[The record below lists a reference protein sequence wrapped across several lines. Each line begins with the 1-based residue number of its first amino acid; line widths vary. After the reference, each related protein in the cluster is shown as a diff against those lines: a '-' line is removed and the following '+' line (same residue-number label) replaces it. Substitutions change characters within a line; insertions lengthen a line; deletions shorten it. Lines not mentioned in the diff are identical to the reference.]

1 MDYANLNSDLI
12 KISLARQKTDEFR
25 ERLRELL
32 EVYEEVEAT
41 RSFIVECEKMNTE
54 LDNERK
60 SHADELRQIN
70 QDINHLEDTLK
81 GVKGSK
87 DSKKEI
93 IARKYDEIER
103 ELETTN
109 QLLRESGVPEEE
121 LLSRDQFLPFI
132 EDDVAVEQPTSSS
145 LTSSMWFD
153 QMSPLSLFGILQ
165 SQRSRLFNGSSEC
178 GVPPLLDS
186 TSRTS
191 ISDHAKMKKCQSC
204 DQLIH
209 RNAPICPLC
218 KAKSRSKHPKRPRRR
233 IDC

>member
-1 MDYANLNSDLI
+1 M
-12 KISLARQKTDEFR
+12 
-25 ERLRELL
+25 RELL

-132 EDDVAVEQPTSSS
+132 EDELFLLKLFHCVAVEQPTSSS

-191 ISDHAKMKKCQSC
+191 ISDHAKMKVCF
-204 DQLIH
+204 L
-209 RNAPICPLC
+209 
-218 KAKSRSKHPKRPRRR
+218 
-233 IDC
+233 

>member
-1 MDYANLNSDLI
+1 LW
-12 KISLARQKTDEFR
+12 KGFRQKIDEFSV
-25 ERLRELL
+25 RLRELL
-32 EVYEEVEAT
+32 AVYEEAEAT
-41 RSFIVECEKMNTE
+41 RCFIAECEKMSTE

-103 ELETTN
+103 ELQSTN

-121 LLSRDQFLPFI
+121 LLSREQFLPLI
-132 EDDVAVEQPTSSS
+132 EDEFVAVEHPTTSS
-145 LTSSMWFD
+145 LTPPLWFD
-153 QMSPLSLFGILQ
+153 QMSSLSLFGILQ
-165 SQRSRLFNGSSEC
+165 SQQSRLFNGSSDC
-178 GVPPLLDS
+178 SVAPLLDS
-186 TSRTS
+186 RMRTS
-191 ISDHAKMKKCQSC
+191 VNDQAKMKKCQSC
-204 DQLIH
+204 EQLIH

-233 IDC
+233 MDS